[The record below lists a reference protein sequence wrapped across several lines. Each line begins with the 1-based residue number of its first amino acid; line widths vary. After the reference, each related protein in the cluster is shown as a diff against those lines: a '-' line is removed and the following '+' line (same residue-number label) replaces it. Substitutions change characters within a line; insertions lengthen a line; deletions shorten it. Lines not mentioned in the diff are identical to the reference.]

1 MSHGRFGRILGVAGL
16 VGIMVLPFAAPTT
29 SSADTTPSGLAK
41 ASSLSLSLSP
51 QALAAIAIPAQ
62 LQTALNALPC
72 GVGTALGSA
81 LTQTTTVD
89 LDASSNDG
97 TLNSAATDLVSG
109 EATSSALHIG
119 LQGIDQVISGVKGL
133 LNGDLSCLT
142 AGSST
147 GLPVNVLSG
156 LGTLQT
162 QLSGLTGQ
170 LNGALNP
177 LLSSLANSLDSINK
191 VLHVQLDQQPQ
202 SFDVLNI
209 TAPLV
214 GNLVLGP
221 FDAVAVSQA
230 GAQQYNIA
238 TGPQLEAH
246 NTTTNLAIGQNI
258 PLGLGSL
265 GNIQTTLSQ
274 LLATVTGDSTS
285 LTGASNTLGTL
296 SGSSPTSSI
305 SGVCSTLAGLVP
317 SLSCAAL
324 PISSNPTAALGT
336 LNGLPLGSLQSM
348 LNNLM
353 TGIPA
358 LQNVLSNLPSSLN
371 LANLIQTGGDTS
383 SVLTQPQN
391 GGVHSLATDTLA
403 DLKVLQLGSG
413 LPGIGSTAP
422 LLEVKLMSSSSEAF
436 VNGTD
441 TSAPKGTVSL
451 GEVDVLGQ
459 ALKLSGIGTNQT
471 ITVPTPLGDLTLV
484 ISVGTPQTINNTPA
498 RKTVQA
504 SALTIELI
512 NGDASGNSPITL
524 LGGRGGNVLSLQ
536 IAGTQV
542 DDAMTA
548 VAVQT
553 GTQAACTTC
562 NAPSTGMVGP
572 IGFAA
577 VGLLGLTGAGL
588 RFASRRSR
596 RAASAAADTPD
607 SEPAGSEP
615 ESLSID

>member
-1 MSHGRFGRILGVAGL
+1 MSHGRFGRTLGVAGL
-16 VGIMVLPFAAPTT
+16 LGILVLPFAAPVTT
-29 SSADTTPSGLAK
+29 SADTTPSGLAK

-72 GVGTALGSA
+72 GVGTVLASA

-97 TLNSAATDLVSG
+97 TLNSGATDLVSG
-109 EATSSALHIG
+109 EATSEALHIG
-119 LQGIDQVISGVKGL
+119 LQGIDQVINGVKGL

-142 AGSST
+142 GGAST
-147 GLPVNVLSG
+147 GLPLNVLSG
-156 LGTLQT
+156 LGTLQS
-162 QLSGLTGQ
+162 QLGSLTGL

-177 LLSSLANSLDSINK
+177 LLGSLGASLNINQ
-191 VLHVQLDQQPQ
+191 VLQTQLDQPPQ
-202 SFDVLNI
+202 SSALLNL
-209 TAPLV
+209 TAPLI

-230 GAQQYNIA
+230 GAQKYGIT

-246 NTTTNLAIGQNI
+246 NTTTNLAIGANI

-285 LTGASNTLGTL
+285 LGSATNLLGTL
-296 SGSSPTSSI
+296 TGSSPTSSI
-305 SGVCSTLAGLVP
+305 SGVCGTLSGLLNSLNCST
-317 SLSCAAL
+317 L
-324 PISSNPTAALGT
+324 PISSDPTAALGT

-358 LQNVLSNLPSSLN
+358 LQNILGMLPNSLN

-383 SVLTQPQN
+383 SVLTQPKN

-441 TSAPKGTVSL
+441 TSAPTGTVSL

-459 ALKLSGIGTNQT
+459 ALKLSGLGTNQS

-484 ISVGTPQTINNTPA
+484 ISVGTPQTINNTPD

-512 NGDASGNSPITL
+512 NGDAGGNSPITL
-524 LGGRGGNVLSLQ
+524 LGGKGGTVLSLQ

-542 DDAMTA
+542 DDSMSAIPA
-548 VAVQT
+548 ASVAAT
-553 GTQAACTTC
+553 STT
-562 NAPSTGMVGP
+562 NLSPTGMVGP
-572 IGFAA
+572 AGFVGVGALVVAA
-577 VGLLGLTGAGL
+577 AGL
-588 RFASRRSR
+588 RIASRRNR
-596 RAASAAADTPD
+596 PVTGAAPSGSDA
-607 SEPAGSEP
+607 EPEGSEP
-615 ESLSID
+615 ESPSID

>member
-1 MSHGRFGRILGVAGL
+1 MSHGRFGRVLGVAGL

-97 TLNSAATDLVSG
+97 TLNSGATDLVSG
-109 EATSSALHIG
+109 EATSSAVHIG
-119 LQGIDQVISGVKGL
+119 LQGIDQVISGVKGI

-142 AGSST
+142 GGTST
-147 GLPVNVLSG
+147 GLPLNVLSG
-156 LGTLQT
+156 LGTLQS
-162 QLSGLTGQ
+162 QLGSLTGM

-177 LLSSLANSLDSINK
+177 LLGSLTASLNINQ
-191 VLHVQLDQQPQ
+191 VLHTTLDQPPQ
-202 SFDVLNI
+202 SSALLNLN
-209 TAPLV
+209 APLI
-214 GNLVLGP
+214 GDLELGP

-230 GAQQYNIA
+230 GAQKYNIA

-246 NTTTNLAIGQNI
+246 NTTTNLAIGANI

-285 LTGASNTLGTL
+285 LTGASNTLGSL
-296 SGSSPTSSI
+296 NGSSPTSSI
-305 SGVCSTLAGLVP
+305 SGVCGTLAGLIP
-317 SLSCAAL
+317 SLNCSTL
-324 PISSNPTAALGT
+324 PISSNPVGALGT

-353 TGIPA
+353 TGLPA
-358 LQNVLSNLPSSLN
+358 LQDILGKLPNSIN

-383 SVLTQPQN
+383 SVLTQPEK

-441 TSAPKGTVSL
+441 TSAPTGTVSL

-459 ALKLSGIGTNQT
+459 ALKLSGIGTNQS

-484 ISVGTPQTINNTPA
+484 ISVGTPQTINNTPD

-504 SALTIELI
+504 SALTIALI
-512 NGDASGNSPITL
+512 NGDAGGNSPITL
-524 LGGRGGNVLSLQ
+524 LGGKGGNVLSLQ

-562 NAPSTGMVGP
+562 NAPSTGMLGP
-572 IGFAA
+572 IGFAG

-588 RFASRRSR
+588 RIASRRSR
-596 RAASAAADTPD
+596 RAAGGAADASD
-607 SEPAGSEP
+607 SEP
-615 ESLSID
+615 LSID